1 MVEENAYTL
10 SGNPADYSE
19 AGEVDV
25 TAVHSD
31 YATVTPLQFD
41 FTDRQYLDLVKEWN
55 LSL

>member
-1 MVEENAYTL
+1 M

-25 TAVHSD
+25 TAVHDD
-31 YATVTPLQFD
+31 YATITPLQFD
-41 FTDRQYLDLVKEWN
+41 FTDRKNLDLVKEWN